1 MVIEKPHQPGK
12 FRLIVDLSFPEGHS
26 VNDGIKPE
34 LCSMQYTSVDRAVAR
49 VLVQERGVLLAK
61 FDIESAY
68 WVVPVHPD
76 DQPLLGMAWKG
87 QWYVDKV
94 GLKSTPKI
102 FSAVADTLQWLM
114 MQQKLD
120 VLHYVDDFLVVSSP
134 PPPPGK
140 GEAQSDDLRMA
151 LKLCKE
157 MGVPIAAHKTE
168 GPRTMITISGI
179 EIDTVE
185 RVLMLPEE
193 KLRRL
198 QREIER
204 WKGRRCC
211 T

>member
-1 MVIEKPHQPGK
+1 
-12 FRLIVDLSFPEGHS
+12 
-26 VNDGIKPE
+26 
-34 LCSMQYTSVDRAVAR
+34 MQYTSVDRAVAR
-49 VLVQERGVLLAK
+49 VLVQGRGVLLEM

-94 GLKSTPKI
+94 GLKSAPNI

-120 VLHYVDDFLVVSSP
+120 VLHYVDDFLVVSP
-134 PPPPGK
+134 PQGGGP
-140 GEAQSDDLRMA
+140 QSVDLGMA

-157 MGVPIAAHKTE
+157 VGVPIASHKAK
-168 GPRTMITISGI
+168 GPSTVITFSGM